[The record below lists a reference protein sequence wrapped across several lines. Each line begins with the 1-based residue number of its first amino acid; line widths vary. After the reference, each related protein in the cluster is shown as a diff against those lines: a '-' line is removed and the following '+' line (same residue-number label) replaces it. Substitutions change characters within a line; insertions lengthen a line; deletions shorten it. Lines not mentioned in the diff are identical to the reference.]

1 MSDTRKMT
9 SGSETGHIVRFA
21 LPLLF
26 GNLLQQTYNIAD
38 TIIVGQYLGDDALA
52 AVGATGSITY
62 LFYTLCIGLS
72 IGAGVIISQLFGA
85 NDIKRMK
92 SAVFNSA
99 LVTLI
104 FGAVISIVGV
114 IAARPVLTLLNVPA
128 NLITDSAAYM
138 RIACGGTV
146 AVAAYNWINSVMRA
160 IGDSKTPLIFLGVAT
175 VINVLLDLFFVIVLQ
190 TGVEGAALATVL
202 AQGFSALS
210 CIIYSFRRN
219 KAISLSRKDM
229 LPERKMMKKCITTG
243 VPIAAQNGLVSVSM
257 VALQSVTN
265 GFGETVMA
273 AYTVSMRIEQF
284 VQQPFSSL
292 NAAVST
298 FAGQNIGAG
307 KEKRSVKGLA
317 SGVKISVIF
326 AVIMLAVFAIFGKL
340 IVSCFVSGEEVID
353 IGSKALLMTALFYIP
368 LGMIHT
374 IRGFLNGAGDT
385 GYAIVNGAA
394 EVICRIGFS
403 LILTSIPAIGYWGI
417 WITTSLTWLATAL
430 VSIIR
435 YKSGKWKNK
444 AVTE

>member
-1 MSDTRKMT
+1 MNETRNMT

-21 LPLLF
+21 LPLLL

-38 TIIVGQYLGDDALA
+38 TMIVGQYLGDDALA

-85 NDIKRMK
+85 DDIKRMK
-92 SAVFNSA
+92 SAIFNSA
-99 LVTLI
+99 LVTLV
-104 FGAVISIVGV
+104 FGAVISIVGI
-114 IAARPVLTLLNVPA
+114 IAARPVLTLLNVPD

-175 VINVLLDLFFVIVLQ
+175 VMNVLLDLFFVIVLQ

-202 AQGFSALS
+202 AQSFSALS

-219 KAISLSRKDM
+219 EAISLSREDM
-229 LPERKMMKKCITTG
+229 LPDRKMMKKCITTG

-292 NAAVST
+292 NAAIST

-307 KEKRSVKGLA
+307 KENRSVKGLA

-326 AVIMLAVFAIFGKL
+326 AVIMLAVFALSGNA
-340 IVSCFVSGEEVID
+340 IVSCFVSGEEVIN
-353 IGSKALLMTALFYIP
+353 IGSKALLMTSLFYIP

-403 LILTSIPAIGYWGI
+403 LLLTSIPAIGYWGI

-444 AVTE
+444 AVTK